1 MALSPTNTFVLIHA
15 TLNKTQ
21 RVADPGYSSAAAHV
35 LSGSGLGTSSVTGGV
50 LQITSTTQ
58 VYFARP
64 LYALS
69 QLLEAGSYS
78 VTFTIGSYISGSI
91 APVAA
96 ADTAFSQGLVT
107 GTTRS
112 ANGTYTETI
121 VLPVAG
127 YIGLSGEGAAVVD
140 SMQID
145 NLTIMRVQ

>member
-1 MALSPTNTFVLIHA
+1 MALVPANTYVVSHSTI
-15 TLNKTQ
+15 NRTQ
-21 RVADPGYSSAAAHV
+21 RVIDPGYAVAAAHV
-35 LSGSGLGTSSVTGGV
+35 LSGSGLGTSSITGGV
-50 LQITSTTQ
+50 LQITSVTQ

-78 VTFTIGSYISGSI
+78 VTFTILNYTTGSI
-91 APVAA
+91 APVSAQ
-96 ADTAFSQGLVT
+96 DTAFSIGLVT

-121 VLPVAG
+121 VLAVAG
-127 YIGLSGEGAAVVD
+127 YIGLSGEGAAIVD

-145 NLTIMRVQ
+145 NLTITRVN

>member
-1 MALSPTNTFVLIHA
+1 MGLSPASNYVVNHSAF
-15 TLNKTQ
+15 NKTQ
-21 RVADPGYSSAAAHV
+21 RVADPGYLSAAAHV

-50 LQITSTTQ
+50 LQITSVTNI
-58 VYFARP
+58 YFARP

-69 QLLEAGSYS
+69 QLLEAGAYS
-78 VTFTIGSYISGSI
+78 VTFTISSYAAGSV
-91 APVAA
+91 APLGAT
-96 ADTAFSQGLVT
+96 DTAFSLGVVN

-127 YIGLSGEGAAVVD
+127 YIGLSGQGAAIVD

-145 NLTIMRVQ
+145 NFTVTRVQ